1 MLLPAALDIVA
12 GRHLVVV
19 RVVFFLLPA
28 MAVDT
33 AVFQVAAITVVPCLL
48 LSAPEAALLLR
59 GVLVLVRLAPEVL
72 PIVRVFALV
81 ALMAPHFVVEGAP
94 DCLEVEH
101 VEVGVLLHAVQ
112 QVYREFVLAVGEGAQ
127 TAEVAALFRAF
138 RAKFGLV
145 LLWVVERFD
154 SVVSLR
160 AE

>member
-1 MLLPAALDIVA
+1 MLLPAALDVVA
-12 GRHLVVV
+12 CCHLVVV
-19 RVVFFLLPA
+19 RVVLFLLPA

-48 LSAPEAALLLR
+48 LSAPEAALLL
-59 GVLVLVRLAPEVL
+59 GEVLVLVRLAPVVL

-81 ALMAPHFVVEGAP
+81 ALMTPNFVVEGAP

-112 QVYREFVLAVGEGAQ
+112 QVYGEFVLAVGKGAQ
-127 TAEVAALFRAF
+127 ITEVTALFRAF
-138 RAKFGLV
+138 RAKLGLV
-145 LLWVVERFD
+145 LLRVIERFD
-154 SVVSLR
+154 PVVSLR